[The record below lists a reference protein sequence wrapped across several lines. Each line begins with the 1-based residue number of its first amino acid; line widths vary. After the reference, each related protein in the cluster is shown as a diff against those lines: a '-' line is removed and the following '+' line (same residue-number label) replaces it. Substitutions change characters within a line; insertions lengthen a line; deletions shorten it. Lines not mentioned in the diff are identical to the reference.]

1 MHTHQ
6 WYYLNLQLSTFSRF
20 NLSYSTWAAITKY
33 LRQGGLNTGITFLTA
48 CWESKSKALADS
60 VPSEDPLPG
69 WQMALFLL
77 CPHIAEALPSL
88 PPLIRAFIP
97 S

>member
-6 WYYLNLQLSTFSRF
+6 WYYLNLQLSTFSHF

-33 LRQGGLNTGITFLTA
+33 LRQGGLNTGTTFLTP
-48 CWESKSKALADS
+48 CWESKSKAPADS
-60 VPSEDPLPG
+60 VPGEDPLPG
-69 WQMALFLL
+69 RQMALFLL